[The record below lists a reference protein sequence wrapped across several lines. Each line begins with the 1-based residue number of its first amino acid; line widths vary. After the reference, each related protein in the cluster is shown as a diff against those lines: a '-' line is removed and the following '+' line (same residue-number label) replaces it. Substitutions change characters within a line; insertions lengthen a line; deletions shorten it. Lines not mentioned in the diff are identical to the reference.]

1 MDYASLLE
9 ALSKA
14 PLFDLWRLKT
24 AIARTLEDP
33 RKNEAIRASLRV
45 GQSTHYL
52 DAAGNREISGCII
65 EIKRSR
71 ALIQHYH
78 DKKLWNVPFYM
89 INLQGQDVDVPAKA
103 HEKVRRDLLR
113 VGDAVGFR
121 DRTNREVYGVVTKL
135 NRKTA
140 AVRLTTGEQWRVHY
154 DFLFHILDAQ
164 AYSTQQAPQHQI
176 ENEVPEAEE
185 PEQLRLPEERMV

>member
-1 MDYASLLE
+1 MDYASLIE

-33 RKNEAIRASLRV
+33 SKNEAIRASLRV
-45 GQSTHYL
+45 GQSVHYF
-52 DAAGNREISGCII
+52 DAVANREIPGCVI

-71 ALIQHYH
+71 ALIQNDH
-78 DKKLWNVPFYM
+78 DKKLWNIPFYM
-89 INLQGQDVDVPAKA
+89 INLQGQDVDIPARA
-103 HEKVRRDLLR
+103 HQKVRRELLR

-121 DRTNREVYGVVTKL
+121 NRTNREVYGVVTKI
-135 NRKTA
+135 NHKTA
-140 AVRLTTGEQWRVHY
+140 SVRLTTGEQWRVHY
-154 DFLFHILDAQ
+154 GFLFHVVDAQ
-164 AYSTQQAPQHQI
+164 ADPTQQAPRHQI

-185 PEQLRLPEERMV
+185 PE